1 MRWTGQDAEVFW
13 EGDGAGDEAVLA
25 ELGQEAVPR
34 GVGEGQLPLDHGDG
48 GGFESDFGGDDVG
61 GEFVREGDDV

>member
-1 MRWTGQDAEVFW
+1 MRWNGQDAEVFW
-13 EGDGAGDEAVLA
+13 EGDGAGDEAVIA
-25 ELGQEAVPR
+25 ELGQETVTR